1 MSESAGEKT
10 FAPTEKR
17 KRDAAKQGDVLR
29 SRELATAA
37 AMLAGAAWLK
47 FAGPWLLDALL
58 GALDAGLRFGRA
70 DLADFAPG
78 RLALAMALAV
88 LPPVLVLGVAVSA
101 ASLVSQL
108 GFGEGRW
115 LASNLAPKA
124 SRINPLSGLKRMF
137 GLQGLVELG
146 KSLAKAGL
154 LGAICW
160 IWARRHLPDLLDLGR
175 APLSG
180 QLTLGWQALT
190 GLLFALSFGLVLF
203 AGIDFP
209 IQFVRR
215 FLRLRMSQQEMRDEH
230 KESEG
235 SPEKKA
241 AIRGR
246 QRQLAMGSLQKAMRE
261 AQFVITNPTHFSV
274 ALVYDPDRAG
284 APIVLAK
291 GRGEKALAMRELA
304 RELELPLLEIPALA
318 RSLYF
323 TTRENQV
330 IREELYA
337 AVAGVLGFVM
347 ALKRGEPR
355 ALPQVVV
362 PLELRFDAEGRPDA
376 AAPNPAAPP
385 RTTP

>member
-1 MSESAGEKT
+1 MSETAGEKT
-10 FAPTEKR
+10 LAPTEKR
-17 KRDAAKQGDVLR
+17 KRDAAKEGDVLR

-47 FAGPWLLDALL
+47 FAGPWLLGNLM
-58 GALDAGLRFGRA
+58 GVLDAGLTFDRSA
-70 DLADFAPG
+70 ITNFAPG
-78 RLALAMALAV
+78 RLGLAMTMAV
-88 LPPVLVLGVAVSA
+88 LPPVLLLGLAVIAVSLA
-101 ASLVSQL
+101 SQL

-124 SRINPLSGLKRMF
+124 SRIDPLAGLKRMF

-154 LGAICW
+154 LGLICW
-160 IWARRHLPDLLDLGR
+160 YWARSHLPDLLDSGR
-175 APLSG
+175 MPLSG
-180 QLTLGWQALT
+180 QLAMGWQALT
-190 GLLFALSFGLVLF
+190 GLLFALSFGLVII

-209 IQFVRR
+209 IQLVRR
-215 FLRLRMSQQEMRDEH
+215 FMRLRMSQQEVRDEH
-230 KESEG
+230 KETEG

-304 RELELPLLEIPALA
+304 RELEVPLLEYPALA
-318 RSLYF
+318 RSVYF

-347 ALKRGEPR
+347 SLKRGETRP
-355 ALPQVVV
+355 LPQVVV
-362 PLELRFDAEGRPDA
+362 PLELRFDPDGMPDPKA
-376 AAPNPAAPP
+376 A
-385 RTTP
+385 

>member
-1 MSESAGEKT
+1 MSEQAGEKT
-10 FAPTEKR
+10 LAPTEKR
-17 KRDAAKQGDVLR
+17 KRDAARQGDVLR
-29 SRELATAA
+29 SRELATAV

-47 FAGPWLLDALL
+47 FAGPWLLKSLMGVL
-58 GALDAGLRFGRA
+58 GAGLTFDRA
-70 DLADFAPG
+70 AITDFAPG
-78 RLALAMALAV
+78 RLGTGMAMAV
-88 LPPVLVLGVAVSA
+88 LPPVLLLGLAVIA
-101 ASLVSQL
+101 ASLASQL
-108 GFGEGRW
+108 GFSDGRW
-115 LASNLAPKA
+115 LAGNLAPKA

-154 LGAICW
+154 LLAICW
-160 IWARRHLPDLLDLGR
+160 VWARRHLPDLLDLGR
-175 APLSG
+175 APLSA
-180 QLTLGWQALT
+180 QLATGWQALT
-190 GLLFALSFGLVLF
+190 GLLLALSFGLVLI

-215 FLRLRMSQQEMRDEH
+215 FLRLRMSLQEVRDEH

-235 SPEKKA
+235 SPERKA

-274 ALVYDPDRAG
+274 ALIYDPDRAG

-304 RELELPLLEIPALA
+304 RELEVPLLEYPALA
-318 RSLYF
+318 RSVYF

-347 ALKRGEPR
+347 ALKRGETRP
-355 ALPQVVV
+355 LPQVVV
-362 PLELRFDAEGRPDA
+362 PLELRYDPEGRPDPA
-376 AAPNPAAPP
+376 AA
-385 RTTP
+385 